1 MNKQELTFPKLRIVI
16 NYEGTHFYTIDED
29 YRTRQHESL
38 EQAQEYLCHKYN
50 IVTSEI
56 NVETK
61 VQFTY

>member
-1 MNKQELTFPKLRIVI
+1 MTEPKLRIVI

-29 YRTRQHESL
+29 YKTRQHESL
-38 EQAQEYLCHKYN
+38 EEAQEYMWRKYN
-50 IVTSEI
+50 IAADKI

>member
-1 MNKQELTFPKLRIVI
+1 MNKPTLRIVI
-16 NYEGTHFYTIDED
+16 NYEGTHFYTIDTD

-38 EQAQEYLCHKYN
+38 EQAQEYLWCKYN
-50 IVTSEI
+50 IVASQI